1 LDPRVKLYI
10 QFGFALTLD
19 HAREHRKTLTESQP
33 ASLAITAA
41 LRADIMSGAIAPGA
55 RLRQDELASRFGTSR
70 IPVREALR
78 QLEAEALVIH
88 DTHRGAR
95 VAPLT
100 LDETLERM
108 EIRMALEC
116 AALKLA
122 VPDMSDLDFEHMEG
136 ILAEYDLAE
145 EPAQWTTFNWAF
157 HTALYAP
164 CNRPTLLAL
173 IQANSANADRF
184 MRLRLSQATG
194 KERPQIEHREILAAC
209 RAGDAARAATLLEEH
224 IARSRKSLAA
234 SMRLSR

>member
-1 LDPRVKLYI
+1 
-10 QFGFALTLD
+10 
-19 HAREHRKTLTESQP
+19 LTESQP

-41 LRADIMSGAIAPGA
+41 LRAEILSGAIPPGE
-55 RLRQDELASRFGTSR
+55 RLRQDELATRFRTSR

-122 VPDMSDLDFEHMEG
+122 VPDMSDLDFEHIEG

-145 EPAQWTTFNWAF
+145 DAAQWTRCNWAF

-173 IQANSANADRF
+173 IQANFANVDRF
-184 MRLRLSQATG
+184 LRLRLSQATG
-194 KERPQIEHREILAAC
+194 KERPQIEHREMLAAC
-209 RAGDAARAATLLEEH
+209 RAGDASRAATLLEEH
-224 IARSRKSLAA
+224 IAKSRKSLAA
-234 SMRLSR
+234 SMRLNR

>member
-1 LDPRVKLYI
+1 M
-10 QFGFALTLD
+10 
-19 HAREHRKTLTESQP
+19 TEAQP
-33 ASLAITAA
+33 ASLAITSA
-41 LRADIMSGAIAPGA
+41 LRAEIMSGAIAPGA
-55 RLRQDELASRFGTSR
+55 RLRQDELATRFGTSR

-122 VPDMSDLDFEHMEG
+122 VPNMSELDFEHIED

-145 EPAQWTTFNWAF
+145 DAGQWTACNWRF
-157 HTALYAP
+157 HTALCAP
-164 CNRPTLLAL
+164 CGRPTLLAL
-173 IQANSANADRF
+173 IQANFANADRF
-184 MRLRLSQATG
+184 LRLRLSQATG

-209 RAGDAARAATLLEEH
+209 RAGDAARAAALLEAH
-224 IARSRKSLAA
+224 IAKSRKSLAA
-234 SMRLSR
+234 SMRLKK